1 MPSIRRLF
9 FFLGVESTIGV
20 PTLGHIISHSD
31 EILNC
36 HEFNPAAPPGSIP
49 RYELVPAGNHEEGVL
64 SSRKRARVDQPSAAR
79 MVKPGSLG
87 IQGASCTQ
95 VMNPVAA
102 DWIGHERPIISSN
115 RSQQDKRVGNEQ
127 PASVGNLP
135 RPLGH
140 LRPDFLAL
148 HSNVGTA
155 GLWNHGQ
162 VPGRNQPYAK
172 QHDVVL
178 PQDHDINLI
187 PPSLD
192 QIMQEYFD
200 DPRNM
205 AALDHMSNENSESQQ
220 LPMEAVIDH
229 STHFNLPDHQVYDQA
244 HLMNPDAGLLKST
257 VHLHHINTNPARG
270 FSTESPPHHSSSSSH
285 THPLQFSSDPAA
297 QNKAKEIS
305 LQKIIDL
312 YQLNY
317 LIAIGKIYL
326 EYLSLP
332 STSREIAKDVKD
344 LYPVNIQIVPLE
356 KGMGSGDRTSLVIL
370 LNSQGELYD
379 LEVIL
384 SSIKDLQDAILNLH
398 VRTGWKQFTPI
409 AHLDTSIASEYQ
421 KLMDW
426 LFEEVFNPKN
436 KHPVLG
442 KTRLKISD
450 HLEYGVVQSGII
462 KLLARPEYV
471 DELSELIVRSW
482 FEKDLPTDG
491 GTKNFEKENVF
502 EKTSGTGSSRRK
514 MLIPNAKVKAL
525 KAADSA
531 IETSSVNPHFLR
543 ITQLMTQEIES
554 GLKKVDTHIYLRIG
568 NFKLYGIHEDINP
581 LSLRSE
587 VQDAEQVLLGKEQS
601 KTKRVLN
608 WMNHNLK
615 GIPTATKHAGFIMKK
630 VEEFSR
636 QERYSKNEKHQQ
648 AFKIPIFGSFS
659 QELLD
664 TNTPYPY
671 YHPVQLSIIRALA
684 ISYSDNNFKYEET
697 AMALCGYWLEC
708 THPEV
713 WVQNFKNSE
722 GYSFFLY
729 AAFSEQV

>member
-1 MPSIRRLF
+1 
-9 FFLGVESTIGV
+9 
-20 PTLGHIISHSD
+20 
-31 EILNC
+31 
-36 HEFNPAAPPGSIP
+36 
-49 RYELVPAGNHEEGVL
+49 
-64 SSRKRARVDQPSAAR
+64 
-79 MVKPGSLG
+79 
-87 IQGASCTQ
+87 
-95 VMNPVAA
+95 MNPVAA

-140 LRPDFLAL
+140 LRPDFLAFN
-148 HSNVGTA
+148 SNVGTA

-332 STSREIAKDVKD
+332 STSREIAKDVND

-581 LSLRSE
+581 PSLRSE

-636 QERYSKNEKHQQ
+636 QERYSKSKVWETWHPSTTRYFVMMKSTQINSLIFRLIDQIKLKAIKFTQAKRRLKALINSVEFYSSRIFAYLSATSKVNLPHLDTICRFLEWFSHALFADEKHQQ
-648 AFKIPIFGSFS
+648 AFKIPIFRSFS